1 MNPFPD
7 AYPRISIITP
17 SYNQAGFLA
26 QAIESVL
33 DQGYPNL
40 EYMVLDGGSTDG
52 SIEIIRRYEKH
63 LAFWE
68 SAPDRGQSHAVN
80 KGFRRAT
87 GELVAWMNSD
97 DYYLPGAFAAVAEA
111 HREVSAADRPPGFFF
126 GTGIRV
132 DREGGLIGS
141 FWPHKPV
148 FDHAALV
155 YGFDYILQPTVFIRR
170 DPLFS
175 VGLLDE
181 GLRYCMDYDLWI
193 RLAREHPA
201 VPVDHPVAASRE
213 YLETKSLSGGMERCA
228 EIARVIAG
236 HTGLPATPGVLY
248 YIIITLQGLT
258 RDERAKGLFSR
269 DFQRGLALL
278 HTENLLPLSLFS
290 DTEFGFPERNAGP
303 DPLAEMA
310 AVAAE
315 RKGYLTGL
323 EERLTELHQI
333 VKTRDEEIAGL
344 IAQLKE
350 SEADRA
356 ARLAEIEAIG
366 ARFAESEAAWRKQME
381 ELGGVLAES
390 EADRAARLEVIR
402 EQQRRIEALDRR
414 YDHLASRMPVR
425 ALRKLGMIS
434 PEPPEV
440 PEA

>member
-1 MNPFPD
+1 MNSSPE

-17 SYNQAGFLA
+17 SFNQAGFLA

-68 SAPDRGQSHAVN
+68 SAPDRGQSHAIN

-87 GELVAWMNSD
+87 GELVAWLNSD
-97 DYYLPGAFAAVAEA
+97 DYYLPGAFAAVAEV
-111 HREVSAADRPPGFFF
+111 HRTVSAADRPPGFFF

-132 DREGGLIGS
+132 DREGGLIGN

-148 FDHAALV
+148 FDYAALV

-170 DPLFS
+170 DPLLS

-181 GLRYCMDYDLWI
+181 GLKYCMDYDLWI
-193 RLAREHPA
+193 RLAKEHPA

-213 YLETKSLSGGMERCA
+213 YRETKSLSGGMERCA

-258 RDERAKGLFSR
+258 RDERATGLFSR

-303 DPLAEMA
+303 DPVAEMA

-315 RKGYLTGL
+315 RKGYLTDL

-333 VKTRDEEIAGL
+333 IRTRDEEIAGL

-350 SEADRA
+350 SEVDRA

-366 ARFAESEAAWRKQME
+366 ARFAESEAAWKKQME
-381 ELGGVLAES
+381 ALGAVLTES
-390 EADRAARLEVIR
+390 EADRAARLEVIQ
-402 EQQRRIEALDRR
+402 EQQRWIEALDRR

-425 ALRKLGMIS
+425 VLRKLGMIS

-440 PEA
+440 P

>member
-1 MNPFPD
+1 M
-7 AYPRISIITP
+7 
-17 SYNQAGFLA
+17 
-26 QAIESVL
+26 
-33 DQGYPNL
+33 
-40 EYMVLDGGSTDG
+40 
-52 SIEIIRRYEKH
+52 
-63 LAFWE
+63 
-68 SAPDRGQSHAVN
+68 
-80 KGFRRAT
+80 
-87 GELVAWMNSD
+87 
-97 DYYLPGAFAAVAEA
+97 
-111 HREVSAADRPPGFFF
+111 
-126 GTGIRV
+126 
-132 DREGGLIGS
+132 
-141 FWPHKPV
+141 
-148 FDHAALV
+148 
-155 YGFDYILQPTVFIRR
+155 
-170 DPLFS
+170 
-175 VGLLDE
+175 
-181 GLRYCMDYDLWI
+181 
-193 RLAREHPA
+193 
-201 VPVDHPVAASRE
+201 AASRE
-213 YLETKSLSGGMERCA
+213 YRETKSLSGGMERCA

-258 RDERAKGLFSR
+258 RDERATGLFSR

-303 DPLAEMA
+303 DPVAEMA

-315 RKGYLTGL
+315 RKGYLTDL

-333 VKTRDEEIAGL
+333 IRTRDEEIAGL

-366 ARFAESEAAWRKQME
+366 ARFAESEAAWRRQME
-381 ELGGVLAES
+381 ELGAVLAES

-402 EQQRRIEALDRR
+402 EQQRRIEVLDRR

-440 PEA
+440 QEA